1 MRATLA
7 LNGLINT
14 YFGKQTKF
22 HSNSEVQIKKTFA
35 SKTFMEPNN
44 GLYGQQNA
52 SFSYDYTTRKMI
64 RQLSIIFIMSPN
76 QSIKKWNWQ
85 SKQHSFK
92 NVNKKLLFD
101 LIYNQWKNT
110 NDGIHWF
117 SNINENPNCK
127 FMQLDMKEFHPSISE
142 ETLNKAINFAKNHIS
157 ISKKNMHILKHCRES
172 LLFYDYTR
180 RKGVRQLVWLY
191 NG

>member
-7 LNGLINT
+7 LNGLTNT

-44 GLYGQQNA
+44 GLYGQENA

-92 NVNKKLLFD
+92 NTNKKLLFD
-101 LIYNQWKNT
+101 L
-110 NDGIHWF
+110 WF

-127 FMQLDMKEFHPSISE
+127 FMQLDIKEFHHSISE
-142 ETLNKAINFAKNHIS
+142 ETLNKAINFAENHIS

-180 RKGVRQLVWLY
+180 RKGAWQLVWLH

>member
-1 MRATLA
+1 MLCCCANQLTGFYMRATLA
-7 LNGLINT
+7 HNGLINT

-35 SKTFMEPNN
+35 SKIFMERNN
-44 GLYGQQNA
+44 GLYDQQNA

-92 NVNKKLLFD
+92 ISTRNCCSTLY
-101 LIYNQWKNT
+101 I
-110 NDGIHWF
+110 
-117 SNINENPNCK
+117 INGKTPVKVFIGSATSTKIRIASSC
-127 FMQLDMKEFHPSISE
+127 S
-142 ETLNKAINFAKNHIS
+142 
-157 ISKKNMHILKHCRES
+157 
-172 LLFYDYTR
+172 
-180 RKGVRQLVWLY
+180 
-191 NG
+191 